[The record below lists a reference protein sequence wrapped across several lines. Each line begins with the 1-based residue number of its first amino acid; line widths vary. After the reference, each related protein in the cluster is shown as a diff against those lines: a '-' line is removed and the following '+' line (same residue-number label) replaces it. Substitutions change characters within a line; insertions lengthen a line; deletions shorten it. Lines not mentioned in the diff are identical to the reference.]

1 MDIKPEVLAVLG
13 TLAGALIGSISTLLI
28 TWLNKKSEERRHL
41 REITVNAAIES
52 WKQHVSVAISKNVP
66 AQIMPLDVYIIHMMK
81 FAELVL
87 DKKIDSSNI
96 EEKLAEVSKVIHKA
110 EEYKRKISLRD
121 EDDA

>member
-1 MDIKPEVLAVLG
+1 MKPEVLAVLG
-13 TLAGALIGSISTLLI
+13 TLAGALIGSISTLFI

-52 WKQHVSVAISKNVP
+52 WKQHVSVAISKNVR

-81 FAELVL
+81 FAEVIL
-87 DKKIDSSNI
+87 DKRIDSSNI
-96 EEKLAEVSKVIHKA
+96 EEKLAEVSKVINKA
-110 EEYKRKISLRD
+110 EEYKRKISVRD